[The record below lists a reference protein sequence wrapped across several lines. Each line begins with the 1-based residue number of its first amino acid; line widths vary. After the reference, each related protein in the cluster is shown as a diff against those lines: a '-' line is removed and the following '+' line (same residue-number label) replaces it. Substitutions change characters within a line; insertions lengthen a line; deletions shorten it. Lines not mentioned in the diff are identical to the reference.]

1 MKLSRLVL
9 FFFLFHSCTVD
20 EAQKEGPSIY
30 DYNEEITGEPIA
42 ISIYESE
49 NIIYEINS
57 DRLIDSLGSIILTG
71 GVAIQV
77 FNDKGLKT
85 NDIFSEKAIVHSNT
99 DSMSA
104 YGNVEILS
112 AATGDQLF
120 TEKIIMFNTTQSV
133 LSRDEVLFI
142 NDGDSL
148 TGYGFW
154 SDFDM
159 NNWRIDKPKGFMKN
173 DDE

>member
-1 MKLSRLVL
+1 M
-9 FFFLFHSCTVD
+9 
-20 EAQKEGPSIY
+20 
-30 DYNEEITGEPIA
+30 
-42 ISIYESE
+42 
-49 NIIYEINS
+49 
-57 DRLIDSLGSIILTG
+57 GSIILTG

-112 AATGDQLF
+112 ALTGDQLF

-133 LSRDEVLFI
+133 LSRDEILFI

-148 TGYGFW
+148 AGYGFW